1 MTYFCDTCKVTCK
14 SKRNYEIHLKS
25 KRHIEFNNERK
36 VYTCICGKIYT
47 HRQSISLHRKTCSV
61 YINRNLEVGSNNSSN
76 GGTTICPPVDTIE
89 TLQERL
95 HVKDQENNE
104 MKEIISK
111 QDEEMRELKDEM
123 DDLRKKVEMLFA
135 SSGGNTTNNNNT
147 HIENQNIETQN
158 VFYVNNFGS
167 ENTDY
172 ITGKRVKNLI
182 QNNTPFACIRE
193 MIETIHFDPDH
204 PENHN
209 IQVTNIK
216 SKFAKIFKDNKWVM
230 ANKNRTIDDLIDT
243 ICVFLEEKYEENKE
257 FLSEFRQE
265 RFQEFY
271 DKYENQDKNTMKNIK
286 DEVDITLINGTN
298 EIYK

>member
-61 YINRNLEVGSNNSSN
+61 YINRNLE
-76 GGTTICPPVDTIE
+76 GGGATICPPVDTIQ

-95 HVKDQENNE
+95 HEKDQENNE
-104 MKEIISK
+104 MKEIINK
-111 QDEEMRELKDEM
+111 QDEEMKELKDEM
-123 DDLRKKVEMLFA
+123 DEMRKKVELLFA
-135 SSGGNTTNNNNT
+135 TSSGNNTTNNNNT
-147 HIENQNIETQN
+147 TNIENQNVTQN
-158 VFYVNNFGS
+158 VFIVNNFGN

-172 ITGKRVKNLI
+172 LTGKIVKNLI
-182 QNNTPFACIRE
+182 KNNAPFACIPRL
-193 MIETIHFDPDH
+193 IQSIHFNPKH

-209 IQVTNIK
+209 IKVTNARDK
-216 SKFAKIFKDNKWVM
+216 HAKIFKDNKWIRAM
-230 ANKNRTIDDLIDT
+230 KNRTIDDLIET
-243 ICVFLEEKYEENKE
+243 ICVFLEEKYDENKD
-257 FLSEFRQE
+257 FLSEFRKE

-271 DKYENQDKNTMKNIK
+271 DKYGDQDKILMKNIK
-286 DEVDITLINGTN
+286 DEVDVTLINGSN
-298 EIYK
+298 EIHK